1 MEKKTSDNT
10 AILKEVVYRLNDIL
24 QNQLSIESQSE
35 TIEKFEGR
43 LETINENIKKQN
55 EAIKKKKNALI
66 PFIVILCFLVALIL
80 FYVRKGL

>member
-24 QNQLSIESQSE
+24 QNQLSIESQRD
-35 TIEKFEGR
+35 TIENLEKR

-55 EAIKKKKNALI
+55 EAINTLKNALI
-66 PFIVILCFLVALIL
+66 PFIVILCFLVALIS

>member
-55 EAIKKKKNALI
+55 EAINTLKNALI

>member
-1 MEKKTSDNT
+1 MEKKTGDNT

-55 EAIKKKKNALI
+55 EAINTLKNALI

>member
-55 EAIKKKKNALI
+55 EAINTLKNALI

-80 FYVRKGL
+80 FYIRKGL